1 MPGLYTVARC
11 QACGF
16 LYQKPRVDDAHLA
29 DCYPDHYPRHQ
40 EPSPRIP
47 FKGSPAR
54 IQAARWALASG
65 LGYAQLRDASVGL
78 WTRLWARRL
87 LRKIRWDCPPWRG
100 QGRYLDVGCGSGGSL
115 GVARALGWQ
124 VTGIEVDEA
133 AAAKARR
140 FTSELY
146 VGDVLSAPF
155 AAGRF
160 DVVSAF
166 HVLEHLPDP
175 VAVLRRLLHWLA
187 PGGTLIVE
195 VPNAGGLGAAMF
207 GKAWSG
213 LELPRHLSHF
223 SPATL
228 RRAAEQAG
236 GRVDWIW
243 HGAKPR
249 YYLWSLAFSLQD
261 GGWSWLARATQ
272 WRPIYGVLKLLLEL
286 TLPLARVARRGEVI
300 RVGIT
305 PR

>member
-1 MPGLYTVARC
+1 
-11 QACGF
+11 
-16 LYQKPRVDDAHLA
+16 
-29 DCYPDHYPRHQ
+29 
-40 EPSPRIP
+40 
-47 FKGSPAR
+47 
-54 IQAARWALASG
+54 
-65 LGYAQLRDASVGL
+65 
-78 WTRLWARRL
+78 
-87 LRKIRWDCPPWRG
+87 
-100 QGRYLDVGCGSGGSL
+100 DVGCGSGGSL

-140 FTSELY
+140 FASELY
-146 VGDVLSAPF
+146 VGDLLSAPF

-166 HVLEHLPDP
+166 HVLEHVPEP
-175 VAVLRRLLHWLA
+175 VAGLRRLLAVLRGRLQWLA
-187 PGGTLIVE
+187 PGGILIVE

-223 SPATL
+223 SPVTL

-249 YYLWSLAFSLQD
+249 YYLWSLAFRLED
-261 GGWSWLARATQ
+261 GGWPRLARATQ
-272 WRPIYGVLKLLLEL
+272 WRP
-286 TLPLARVARRGEVI
+286 
-300 RVGIT
+300 
-305 PR
+305 